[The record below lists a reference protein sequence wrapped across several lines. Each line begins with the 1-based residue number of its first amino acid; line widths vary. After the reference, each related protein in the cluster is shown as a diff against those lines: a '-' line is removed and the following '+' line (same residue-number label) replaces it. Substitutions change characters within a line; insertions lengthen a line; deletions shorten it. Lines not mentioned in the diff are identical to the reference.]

1 MILTVYIWTE
11 ALDSTFLHAYCV
23 LILTGSA
30 AFLEA

>member
-11 ALDSTFLHAYCV
+11 ALDSLFLHAQRV
-23 LILTGSA
+23 LILTGSV